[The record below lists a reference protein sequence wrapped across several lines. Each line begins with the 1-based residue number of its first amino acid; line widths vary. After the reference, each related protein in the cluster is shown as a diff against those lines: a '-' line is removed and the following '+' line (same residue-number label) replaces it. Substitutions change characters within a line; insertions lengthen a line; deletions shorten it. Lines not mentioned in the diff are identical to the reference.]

1 MGPIFRKSPNLAAI
15 LMNIRGIFISRL
27 PGLIPSHLLN
37 PSKISF
43 MVTMSGPTIFNNLWI
58 FPSLSIQ

>member
-1 MGPIFRKSPNLAAI
+1 MGPIFRQSPNLAAI
-15 LMNIRGIFISRL
+15 LMNIKGIFISL
-27 PGLIPSHLLN
+27 PGLTPSHLLN

-43 MVTMSGPTIFNNLWI
+43 MVTMSGPTIFNNVWI